1 MTKYKKI
8 NSYENENDNYN
19 DDDSLIDKKNI
30 KSKICN
36 LNIIFIYIFL
46 FTILVLQAIT
56 LNYFIMIGNILE
68 KFNNVNINEINIYI
82 DKTKTIIDYVCS
94 NLIKC

>member
-8 NSYENENDNYN
+8 NSYENDNDN
-19 DDDSLIDKKNI
+19 DDSLIDKKNI
-30 KSKICN
+30 KSNICN

-56 LNYFIMIGNILE
+56 LNYFIMIGNLLE